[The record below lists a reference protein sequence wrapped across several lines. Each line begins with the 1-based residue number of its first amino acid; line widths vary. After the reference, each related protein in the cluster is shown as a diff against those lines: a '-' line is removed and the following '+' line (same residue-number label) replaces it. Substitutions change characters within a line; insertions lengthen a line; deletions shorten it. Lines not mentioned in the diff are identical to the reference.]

1 MKKPTN
7 REQEIIDAY
16 MGDDETE
23 PLSAQEISDNFKI
36 TTQRVYQVLAK
47 HKVPLKTGPTSMSA
61 SAPEFIAGTEMVQQ
75 AFREIAEL
83 KYLLG
88 RYQEKYGE
96 LPDVKSA

>member
-1 MKKPTN
+1 
-7 REQEIIDAY
+7 
-16 MGDDETE
+16 
-23 PLSAQEISDNFKI
+23 
-36 TTQRVYQVLAK
+36 
-47 HKVPLKTGPTSMSA
+47 MSA
-61 SAPEFIAGTEMVQQ
+61 SAPEFTAGAEMVQQ